1 MGRSPSLSLISLG
14 YCIIVLFIIMHDLGY
29 NCLMLKY
36 SLLPESY
43 RKTALMVASV
53 FVVCSPVFVIYAFE
67 IFGCLYFFHPQN
79 YTYYFRRNLCFDIH
93 RIAEWICAGFFLSTS
108 IVADILIALSLFKQ
122 RKRSGM
128 DTFKDVRDFS
138 FMIQTLVLS
147 LANGFSMLYLYT
159 LGSFSTGKL
168 WLDHVPKLLDLVLAL
183 TYT

>member
-1 MGRSPSLSLISLG
+1 M
-14 YCIIVLFIIMHDLGY
+14 F
-29 NCLMLKY
+29 
-36 SLLPESY
+36 SY